1 MAYLQTTLQCVRRI
15 GCHEYVMI
23 LALILA
29 LKALTYVASVA
40 LHGLSPL
47 SWQAVEVLPTLW
59 QRWDAGWYLH
69 IAEHGYVAEGPQ
81 QRSIAFYPLY
91 PWLIR
96 LASVVTYDY
105 PVVALI
111 VSNIASILGG
121 MAFYGL
127 ARLEFE
133 RRVAQWSL
141 MSLLLFPTAYFFHA
155 PYTEGLFL
163 LLSVGAFYAARRGH
177 WPLAG
182 GLGAGAALT
191 RTPGLL
197 LLPALGIEWYCQ
209 APQERRPWPQALW
222 LGLILAGWLVYL
234 LLNLQVY
241 GTPLAFMSA
250 QEEYWKVTL
259 AWPWESI
266 ARALV
271 RTRLLMQLVSFK
283 EGFMHGGAHLG
294 AVALLLTGVLWS
306 LLRLRY
312 SYSVF
317 LLLVTLQVTSL
328 NFLLSTPR
336 LMLSGFPLFF
346 MLGHVVQSKLLRL
359 LWFAV
364 ALPLLWFLQQRF
376 VTGLWAF

>member
-1 MAYLQTTLQCVRRI
+1 MAYLQATLQCAQHIWR
-15 GCHEYVMI
+15 HEYVRI
-23 LALILA
+23 FALILV
-29 LKALTYVASVA
+29 LKALTYAASVA
-40 LHGLSPL
+40 VHSLNAL
-47 SWQAVEVLPTLW
+47 SWQAVEVLPTVW
-59 QRWDAGWYLH
+59 NRWDAGWYLH
-69 IAEHGYVAEGPQ
+69 IAEHGYMAEGPV

-96 LASVVTYDY
+96 LASVVMHDY
-105 PVVALI
+105 PAVALI
-111 VSNIASILGG
+111 VSNIATILGG

-133 RRVAQWSL
+133 PRVARWSL
-141 MSLLLFPTAYFFHA
+141 MALLLFPTAYFFHA

-209 APQERRPWPQALW
+209 AQSEWRRWPQALW
-222 LGLILAGWLVYL
+222 LGVILAGWLVYL

-241 GTPLAFMSA
+241 GTPLAFLSA
-250 QEEYWKVTL
+250 QEVHWKVTL

-266 ARALV
+266 AKALM
-271 RTRLLMQLVSFK
+271 RTRLLMQLVSFQ
-283 EGFMHGGAHLG
+283 EGFMHGGAHLA
-294 AVALLLTGVLWS
+294 AVALLLIGLLWS

-364 ALPLLWFLQQRF
+364 ALPLLWFLQWRF
-376 VTGLWAF
+376 VTGQWAY

>member
-1 MAYLQTTLQCVRRI
+1 MVYLQATRQYFRRI
-15 GCHEYVMI
+15 GHHEYVRI
-23 LALILA
+23 LALILV

-40 LHGLSPL
+40 VHGLSAV
-47 SWQAVEVLPTLW
+47 SWQALESLPTLW

-69 IAEHGYVAEGPQ
+69 IAEHGYVTEGPVA
-81 QRSIAFYPLY
+81 RSIAFYPLY

-96 LASVVTYDY
+96 LASVVTPDY
-105 PVVALI
+105 AGGALL
-111 VSNIASILGG
+111 VSNLATILGG
-121 MAFYGL
+121 MVFYGL

-133 RRVAQWSL
+133 ARVARWSL
-141 MSLLLFPTAYFFHA
+141 VTLLLFPTAYFFHA

-163 LLSVGAFYAARRGH
+163 LLSVGAFYAARRGN
-177 WPLAG
+177 WRLAG

-197 LLPALGIEWYCQ
+197 LLPALLIEWYCQ
-209 APQERRPWPQALW
+209 VQKERRPWPQALW

-250 QEEYWKVTL
+250 QEVHWKVTL

-266 ARALV
+266 AGALV

-283 EGFMHGGAHLG
+283 EGFMHGGAHLA
-294 AVALLLTGVLWS
+294 AVALLLVGVLWG
-306 LLRLRY
+306 LLRLRH

-346 MLGHVVQSKLLRL
+346 MLGHMVQSKLLRL
-359 LWFAV
+359 LWFGV
-364 ALPLLWFLQQRF
+364 ALPLLWFLQRRF
-376 VTGLWAF
+376 VTGQWAF